1 MVRDR
6 LKYVD
11 WHANTPHGGES
22 TVEPDD
28 VDVSRVANVATVRP
42 TRPSEAGTF
51 TTVDVVAGDMQIVSV
66 AAVAEN
72 GVIGQ
77 GDSLPWHLPH
87 ESRRYRERVADDVV
101 ALGRHTFE
109 LFDDLPG
116 RAQVVLSRSDRDWPQ
131 DTAHHASDVED
142 AVGVADSL
150 DADVLYV
157 LGGSAIY
164 ELFLDVA
171 DRQLLS
177 RVHGEY
183 DGDAYYPAFDEGDWE
198 LVEATEH
205 DGYTLEDWRRR
216 T

>member
-11 WHANTPHGGES
+11 CRANTPHGGVS
-22 TVEPDD
+22 PVEPADA
-28 VDVSRVANVATVRP
+28 DVSGLAYLATVRRS
-42 TRPSEAGTF
+42 RPSEAGTF
-51 TTVDVVAGDMQIVSV
+51 TTVDTVASGMQIVSV

-87 ESRRYRERVADDVV
+87 ESKRYRERVADDVV

-116 RAQVVLSRSDRDWPQ
+116 RAQIVLSRTERDWPQ
-131 DTAHHASDVED
+131 DTAHHASDVDD
-142 AVGVADSL
+142 AVAVAERL

-164 ELFLDVA
+164 DLFLDVA

-183 DGDAYYPAFDEGDWE
+183 DGDAYYPDFDEDDWE
-198 LVEATEH
+198 LVDATEH

-216 T
+216 D